1 MIAATRHIAVLL
13 LVGMFLQVNSV
24 FVYYGLFFLNQKAIA
39 ETVCEKKVEHCDGH
53 CFLQKKVAD
62 NQDVQSF
69 PSEKQSSTKTL
80 EELLNAMPGLLPD
93 ALESHSVFSSV
104 RQFAAGPPFL
114 LFDGF
119 MRQID
124 HPPNV

>member
-53 CFLQKKVAD
+53 CFLQKKIAD
-62 NQDVQSF
+62 TEAPQPAS
-69 PSEKQSSTKTL
+69 SEKQSSTKTF
-80 EELLNAMPGLLPD
+80 EELLNAMPALLPD
-93 ALESHSVFSSV
+93 ALESHRAFSSV
-104 RQFAAGPPFL
+104 RQFASGPLFL

-119 MRQID
+119 LRQID
-124 HPPNV
+124 HPPNL